1 MSKHFFVTDGMNKI
15 GPFTKE
21 EVLRMLYSAHI
32 SLMDYIVDARDG
44 RMCPL
49 MQHEDF
55 IGGNSSG
62 KDSNDDEGDE
72 AGPSGFS
79 KEDMASRF
87 NFKDLKTQ
95 TQQQREDIRK
105 QRPSKSSTTE
115 PPSPLKKVMTAN
127 PALSVTPHE
136 KTAKKRDADGHEVTV
151 TVADPIP
158 AIDVNE
164 EVTTTTLKTN
174 SSVNFFL
181 KVKNKEYGPLKF
193 LILLSLLKQN
203 KLSPQ
208 TSTRTE
214 GESEWHALSDYLP
227 KELQQ
232 TIQITPMMSPE
243 VLPKN
248 LWKRKNLRV
257 DYEEMVLIN
266 NPRYSLVGKSVDLSP
281 EGIAVIWVYDIPVNE
296 EFELSLFDIDKNV
309 VNLKGRL
316 TRKQPLVSDSG
327 ITFYKAVFLFRE
339 RIQLKN
345 FVA

>member
-1 MSKHFFVTDGMNKI
+1 MGKHFYVTDGMNKI

-55 IGGNSSG
+55 ASG
-62 KDSNDDEGDE
+62 SGSKDITEDEGDD
-72 AGPSGFS
+72 AGPSGVAQP
-79 KEDMASRF
+79 DMASRF

-95 TQQQREDIRK
+95 TQQQKADIRK
-105 QRPSKSSTTE
+105 QRSSRKEAALPT
-115 PPSPLKKVMTAN
+115 SPLKQVMTAN
-127 PALSVTPHE
+127 PELAVTKHE
-136 KTAKKRDADGHEVTV
+136 KSVRKYDPIVDEVTV
-151 TVADPIP
+151 TVAEPLP
-158 AIDVNE
+158 EVDVDE
-164 EVTTTTLKTN
+164 DVTTTTMKTN
-174 SSVNFFL
+174 SSVNFYL

-193 LILLSLLKQN
+193 LLLLSLIKQN
-203 KLSPQ
+203 KLTPQ

-214 GESEWHALSDYLP
+214 SETEWHPLSDYLP

-232 TIQITPMMSPE
+232 TIQITPMMSPD

-257 DYEEMVLIN
+257 DYEEIVLVN

-281 EGIAVIWVYDIPVNE
+281 EGIAVIWVYDVPVNE
-296 EFELSLFDIDKNV
+296 EFELSIFDIDKNV

-316 TRKQPLVSDSG
+316 SRKQPLVTDNG
-327 ITFYKAVFLFRE
+327 ITFYKAVFLFKE

>member
-32 SLMDYIVDARDG
+32 SLMDYIVDSRDG

-62 KDSNDDEGDE
+62 KNSSEDESDD

-95 TQQQREDIRK
+95 TQQQREETRK
-105 QRPSKSSTTE
+105 QRPSKANTTDST
-115 PPSPLKKVMTAN
+115 SPLKKVITAN
-127 PALSVTPHE
+127 PALSVIAHE
-136 KTAKKRDADGHEVTV
+136 TAKKPDQEGHEVTV
-151 TVADPIP
+151 TIADPIP
-158 AIDVNE
+158 EMSVDE

-214 GESEWHALSDYLP
+214 GETEWHALSDYLP

-232 TIQITPMMSPE
+232 TIQITPMMSPD

-266 NPRYSLVGKSVDLSP
+266 NPRYSLVGKSIDLSS
-281 EGIAVIWVYDIPVNE
+281 EGIAVIWVYDVPVNE

-316 TRKQPLVSDSG
+316 TRKQLLTSASG

-339 RIQLKN
+339 KIQLKN

>member
-21 EVLRMLYSAHI
+21 EVFRMLYSAHI

-55 IGGNSSG
+55 ATGGKNSA
-62 KDSNDDEGDE
+62 DDESDD
-72 AGPSGFS
+72 AGPSGFTAP
-79 KEDMASRF
+79 DMASRF

-95 TQQQREDIRK
+95 TQQQKDEIRK
-105 QRPSKSSTTE
+105 QRTSKSAPKE
-115 PPSPLKKVMTAN
+115 APPSSLKQVMTAN
-127 PALSVTPHE
+127 PEMSVTKHDR
-136 KTAKKRDADGHEVTV
+136 TAKKYNPDSDEVTV
-151 TVADPIP
+151 TVADPVQ
-158 AIDVNE
+158 AMDVDQE
-164 EVTTTTLKTN
+164 TTSTTLKTN
-174 SSVNFFL
+174 TSVNFFL

-214 GESEWHALSDYLP
+214 GESEWHPLSDYLP

-232 TIQITPMMSPE
+232 TIQVTPMMSPD

-266 NPRYSLVGKSVDLSP
+266 NSRYSLVGKSIDLSP
-281 EGIAVIWVYDIPVNE
+281 EGIAVIWVYDVPVNE

-309 VNLKGRL
+309 VNLRGRL
-316 TRKQPLVSDSG
+316 ARKQPLISDTG
-327 ITFYKAVFLFRE
+327 ITFYKAVFLFKE